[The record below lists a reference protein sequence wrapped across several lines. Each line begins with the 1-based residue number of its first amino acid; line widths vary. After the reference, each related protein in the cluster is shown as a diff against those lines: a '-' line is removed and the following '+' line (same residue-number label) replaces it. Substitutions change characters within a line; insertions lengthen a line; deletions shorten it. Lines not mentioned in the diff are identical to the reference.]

1 MYTIP
6 TSDAY
11 YELRF
16 AKILV
21 EFINEPNI
29 FILNDIMNDIIYKY
43 KNMLTFVFINKK
55 CYNDFYP
62 FIKDFRNFYIFLIES
77 HKQVLDIYN
86 NIISLHNISININS
100 NIDMIK
106 VFKLQDDAWY
116 VIEIIKKML
125 PVIKDF
131 NSTHYD
137 IELGTEN
144 FIITYLFNINY

>member
-1 MYTIP
+1 M
-6 TSDAY
+6 
-11 YELRF
+11 
-16 AKILV
+16 
-21 EFINEPNI
+21 
-29 FILNDIMNDIIYKY
+29 
-43 KNMLTFVFINKK
+43 
-55 CYNDFYP
+55 
-62 FIKDFRNFYIFLIES
+62 
-77 HKQVLDIYN
+77 
-86 NIISLHNISININS
+86 HNISININS